1 MTDRTASACRVAARG
16 AAFRGAAFRAVLL
29 LCCAATFAGAAT
41 VPQFQVDG
49 RTYGMP
55 EAQIFDDPYTGP
67 PVVGEYV
74 TLLPNLAPLPP
85 GNRTHKVRFDI
96 IAREIEVAPD
106 VRYRAW
112 TFGGTVPGPVLHVR
126 EGDRVDFTMKN
137 RSAEIVAIT
146 APEVAGSPYLQ
157 QLATL
162 DPQKA
167 VPLAQ
172 PMRHSMDFHAGTVA
186 ASDKWRGIEPGQAI
200 QFEWVA
206 NYPGVYLYHCGTPP
220 ILQHMAQGQ
229 YGVVVVSPRAGY
241 PTDSEVDR
249 EYVIVQSE
257 FYLKESEAQAHEGD
271 QTEFKDVAQVLYELD
286 FDAAMHKQPTQVVF
300 NGHQRSL
307 IDAPLATLPGERMRL
322 YVLNVG
328 PTDTSSF
335 HIVGVIFDRV
345 WYEGNLKNEWHGMQT
360 VLLGASNGAV
370 MEFVVPEAGD
380 YVIVDHEFAD
390 AQKGALGR
398 IKAGPAGP
406 GGKDGH

>member
-1 MTDRTASACRVAARG
+1 MIERTPIAARAR
-16 AAFRGAAFRAVLL
+16 AAACLLAGLAVFGTSAL
-29 LCCAATFAGAAT
+29 AAAT
-41 VPQFQVDG
+41 VPQFQVEG

-55 EAQIFDDPYTGP
+55 EAKIFDDSYNGP

-74 TLLPNLAPLPP
+74 SMLPNLVPLPP
-85 GNRTHKVRFDI
+85 GNRTHQVRFDI

-106 VRYRAW
+106 IRYRAW

-126 EGDRVDFTMKN
+126 EGDHVVFTMKN
-137 RSAEIVAIT
+137 RSAEVVAIT
-146 APEVAGSPYLQ
+146 APTDATSPYLQ
-157 QLATL
+157 SLAAL

-167 VPLAQ
+167 HPIAQ

-206 NYPGVYLYHCGTPP
+206 NYPGVFLYHCGTPP
-220 ILQHMAQGQ
+220 ILLHMSQGQ
-229 YGVVVVSPRAGY
+229 YGVVVVSPKEGY
-241 PTDSEVDR
+241 PTDKDVDR
-249 EYVIVQSE
+249 EYVVVQSE
-257 FYLKESEAQAHEGD
+257 FYLREAEAPTHEGD
-271 QTEFKDVAQVLYELD
+271 QTEFKAAGEVLYEIDL
-286 FDAAMHKQPTQVVF
+286 DAAMRKQPTVVAF

-307 IDAPLATLPGERMRL
+307 IDAPLAALPGERVRL

-335 HIVGVIFDRV
+335 HVVGVIFDRV
-345 WYEGNLKNEWHGMQT
+345 WYEGNLANEMRGMQT

-390 AQKGALGR
+390 AHKGALGR
-398 IKAGPAGP
+398 ITTSSAGP
-406 GGKDGH
+406 GGSQGH

>member
-1 MTDRTASACRVAARG
+1 MTDRTVSALRCLLRG
-16 AAFRGAAFRAVLL
+16 AALSCWLAVVASAAMAAV
-29 LCCAATFAGAAT
+29 

-49 RTYGMP
+49 KTYGMP

-74 TLLPNLAPLPP
+74 TMLPNLAPLPP

-96 IAREIEVAPD
+96 IAREIEIASD
-106 VRYRAW
+106 IRYRAW

-137 RSAEIVAIT
+137 RSAEVVAIT
-146 APEVAGSPYLQ
+146 APEVAGSPYLER
-157 QLATL
+157 LAAL

-167 VPLAQ
+167 VPIAQ

-200 QFEWVA
+200 HFEWMA

-220 ILQHMAQGQ
+220 ILQHMSQGQ
-229 YGVVVVSPRAGY
+229 YGVVVVSPKEGY
-241 PTDSEVDR
+241 PTDADVDR

-257 FYLKESEAQAHEGD
+257 FYLKEAEAQTHEGD
-271 QTEFKDVAQVLYELD
+271 QTEFKEAGKVLYEVD
-286 FDAAMHKQPTQVVF
+286 YDAAMHKQPLVVAF

-307 IDAPLATLPGERMRL
+307 IDTPLATLPGERVRF
-322 YVLNVG
+322 YVLNAG

-335 HIVGVIFDRV
+335 HVVGVIFDKV
-345 WYEGNLKNEWHGMQT
+345 WYEGNLHNEWRGMQT

-370 MEFVVPEAGD
+370 MEFIVPEEGD

-398 IKAGPAGP
+398 IRAGHPGP
-406 GGKDGH
+406 GAKDGH

>member
-1 MTDRTASACRVAARG
+1 MTPRSASAVHIAAWICW
-16 AAFRGAAFRAVLL
+16 ASTL
-29 LCCAATFAGAAT
+29 AGAAT
-41 VPQFQVDG
+41 VPQFQVEG

-55 EAQIFDDPYTGP
+55 EAQIFDDPYIGP

-74 TLLPNLAPLPP
+74 TMLPDLAPLPA
-85 GNRTHKVRFDI
+85 GNRTHKVRFDV

-106 VRYRAW
+106 VRFRAW

-126 EGDRVDFTMKN
+126 EGDRVEFTMKN
-137 RSAEIVAIT
+137 RSAEVVAIT
-146 APEVAGSPYLQ
+146 TPQVAGSPYLQ
-157 QLATL
+157 SLAQL

-167 VPLAQ
+167 VPIAQ

-200 QFEWVA
+200 RFEWVA

-220 ILQHMAQGQ
+220 ILQHMSQGQ

-241 PTDSEVDR
+241 PTDGDVDR

-271 QTEFKDVAQVLYELD
+271 QTEFKEAAKVLHEID
-286 FDAAMHKQPTQVVF
+286 FAAAMHKQPLIVAF

-307 IDAPLATLPGERMRL
+307 IDRPLATLPGERVRL
-322 YVLNVG
+322 YVLNAG
-328 PTDTSSF
+328 PTDTSSL

-345 WYEGNLKNEWHGMQT
+345 WYEGNLHNEWRGMQT
-360 VLLGASNGAV
+360 VLLGSSNGAV
-370 MEFVVPEAGD
+370 MEFIVPEEGD
-380 YVIVDHEFAD
+380 YVMVDHEFAD

-398 IKAGPAGP
+398 IKAGHPGP
-406 GGKDGH
+406 GAKDGH

>member
-1 MTDRTASACRVAARG
+1 MRTRTALARRVAALVCSLPIL
-16 AAFRGAAFRAVLL
+16 AAAVAA
-29 LCCAATFAGAAT
+29 AAA

-49 RTYGMP
+49 RTFGMP
-55 EAQIFDDPYTGP
+55 EAQIFEDPYTGP

-74 TLLPNLAPLPP
+74 TMLPNLAPLPA

-96 IAREIEVAPD
+96 IAREIEVAAD
-106 VRYRAW
+106 IRYRAW

-137 RSAEIVAIT
+137 RSAEVVAIT
-146 APEVAGSPYLQ
+146 APEVAGSPYLER
-157 QLATL
+157 LAAL

-167 VPLAQ
+167 LPIAQ
-172 PMRHSMDFHAGTVA
+172 PMRHSIDFHAGTVA

-200 QFEWVA
+200 HFEWMA

-220 ILQHMAQGQ
+220 ILQHMSQGQ
-229 YGVVVVSPRAGY
+229 YGVVVVSPRDGY

-257 FYLKESEAQAHEGD
+257 FYLKESEAQTHEGD
-271 QTEFKDVAQVLYELD
+271 QTDFKDPGKVLYEVD
-286 FDAAMHKQPTQVVF
+286 YDAAMHKQPLVVAF

-307 IDAPLATLPGERMRL
+307 IDSPLTTLPGERVRL

-335 HIVGVIFDRV
+335 HVVGVIFDKV
-345 WYEGNLKNEWHGMQT
+345 WYEGNPHNEWRGMQT

-370 MEFVVPEAGD
+370 MEFIVPEEGD

-398 IKAGPAGP
+398 IRAGHPGP
-406 GGKDGH
+406 GAKDGH